1 LGHPQCP
8 KVAPIQRSKD
18 NGNAD
23 HHTEADQQPDR
34 QTIHDR
40 GIHRVAPKTVGTIKN
55 TQPVD

>member
-1 LGHPQCP
+1 
-8 KVAPIQRSKD
+8 VAPIQRSKD

-40 GIHRVAPKTVGTIKN
+40 GIHRVAPKTVGTTKN